1 MGPSGAPKAYVRN
14 MLHTRNAS
22 GQNKG
27 SDSWLPASRRQ
38 VLLKSTGNIWKE
50 AQHTSPK
57 NRVQLPG
64 LISLECPKAVR
75 ALMILLP
82 TANPALFA
90 HSLALREVS
99 LPSEHLVRV
108 KDGVSK
114 ALYFVC
120 DYSRV
125 GQGTGKQKQDLRCNF
140 DLTSLQPFT
149 GTMLSPFFF
158 PKYSCCFSRF
168 PYLTIS
174 LFCPFSPNCSL

>member
-1 MGPSGAPKAYVRN
+1 
-14 MLHTRNAS
+14 
-22 GQNKG
+22 
-27 SDSWLPASRRQ
+27 
-38 VLLKSTGNIWKE
+38 
-50 AQHTSPK
+50 
-57 NRVQLPG
+57 
-64 LISLECPKAVR
+64 
-75 ALMILLP
+75 MILLP

-125 GQGTGKQKQDLRCNF
+125 GEGTGKQKQDLRCNF

-149 GTMLSPFFF
+149 GTMFSPFFSQNTVVVVF
-158 PKYSCCFSRF
+158 PDVLISPSPCFVLSPQTAPFRRQ
-168 PYLTIS
+168 TV
-174 LFCPFSPNCSL
+174 LFLPLECLLSS